1 MVLKLNKIGYI
12 PHSRDLL
19 HPADR
24 RRLAFWANQK
34 ELTLEIEDP
43 LATNILVLSSAA
55 NYGYWLKKARQPIIL
70 DLVDAYIGENP
81 NFFTDFLRNIVRTF
95 RGSSSIRWITY
106 TRHLKYACKRSSAI
120 IVASE
125 EQRVALESLNKN
137 VYVIPDSHSELQ
149 ENKRLAISPTS
160 TPKQEES
167 KGYIFWEGFGY
178 TLKHFNFIA
187 KELDSFLRKYD
198 WKMYL
203 VTVEEFSRWGGY
215 IGKVNT
221 RKLLKRIFPTSH
233 DRIEIIPWTIENLNE
248 YTARSRFGVIPI
260 DPSDKFAE
268 LKSENKL
275 LSMWS
280 LGLPVLFSDIPSYS
294 RVARISESESA
305 IASRNSWGTKL
316 EFFAENPK
324 ELSRLK
330 NSGEKY
336 IAERHSKELL
346 LQSWTCAIASV
357 EISHPQNFK
366 GIRTISK

>member
-43 LATNILVLSSAA
+43 LASNILVLSSAA
-55 NYGYWLKKARQPIIL
+55 NYGYWLKKAKQPIIL

-81 NFFTDFLRNIVRTF
+81 KLLRDFLRNIVRTF

-106 TRHLKYACKRSSAI
+106 TRHLKFACEKSSAI

-137 VYVIPDSHSELQ
+137 IYVIPDSHSELQ
-149 ENKRLAISPTS
+149 ENKSLAMSPTS
-160 TPKQEES
+160 THKLEES

-187 KELDSFLRKYD
+187 KELDLFLRKCD

-221 RKLLKRIFPTSH
+221 RKLLKRIFPTAH

-248 YTARSRFGVIPI
+248 YAARSKFGIIPI

-294 RVARISESESA
+294 RVAKISESESA
-305 IASRNSWGTKL
+305 IAARNSWTLKL
-316 EFFAENPK
+316 QFFAENPE

-330 NSGEKY
+330 KSGARY
-336 IAERHSKELL
+336 IAERHSEEILL
-346 LQSWTCAIASV
+346 RSWSCAITDV
-357 EISHPQNFK
+357 ENSNSQNFK
-366 GIRTISK
+366 AIRPISK